1 MELNLSLLLPEGF
14 LLVSAL
20 VMLLVDL
27 IVPDRRKNSLFSV
40 VSFGVIA
47 VTVFLVTSQVTV
59 EPKYAF
65 NGFIKKDAMV
75 VISQV
80 FILLCGLFSVLLS
93 YSYVERFPLKYKGE
107 YYYTLLFAL
116 LGGILLVEANELS
129 TLFVS
134 LEVMSIS
141 VYILIALFKEEERSL
156 EAGLKYFVMGSVG
169 AGVLVYGLAILY
181 GLSGTTLY
189 SGVSEVVSQSH
200 LIPALLLSVVLVAVA
215 FLFKTGAVPFHGWVP
230 DVYQGSATP
239 VTAFMSA
246 AVKLAAFVAFLRLFL
261 PLFSSFAQ
269 DWTPAIL
276 TVAVV
281 TMFAGAL
288 MALNQDNVKRM
299 LAYSAVSHTGVI
311 LAAFVT
317 VPALASFTVLF
328 YLFIYVFMT
337 VAAFGVVSLLTTKG
351 FKGEEVQDWKG
362 LLRRAPFLSFCIV
375 VIFMSLAGI
384 PPLAGFW
391 AKFYVLLA
399 LVKEGFTLTALAVLL
414 SSLLS
419 LYVYLKPLVYVFMK
433 EDSDEEVSFSSAD
446 YVVIA
451 FTTLSILILGIFP
464 KLVAELSL
472 LSVASFIRGLT

>member
-189 SGVSEVVSQSH
+189 SGVSKVVSQSH

>member
-1 MELNLSLLLPEGF
+1 MELNPNLLLPEGF

-20 VMLLVDL
+20 IMLLVDL
-27 IVPDRRKNSLFSV
+27 VVPDRRKNGLFAA
-40 VSFGVIA
+40 VSFVVIA
-47 VTVFLVTSQVTV
+47 VTMFLVASTVTL
-59 EPKYAF
+59 EPQRAF
-65 NGFIKKDAMV
+65 NGFVKKDAMV

-80 FILLCGLFSVLLS
+80 FILLCGLFSVLMS
-93 YSYVERFPLKYKGE
+93 YSYIEKFPLKHKGE
-107 YYYTLLFAL
+107 YYYTLLFAV
-116 LGGILLVEANELS
+116 LGGMLLVEANEFS

-141 VYILIALFKEEERSL
+141 VYILIALFKGEERSL
-156 EAGLKYFVMGSVG
+156 EAGLKYFIMGSVG
-169 AGVLVYGLAILY
+169 AAVLVYGLAVLY

-189 SGVSEVVSQSH
+189 SGVSDVVNEAE
-200 LIPALLLSVVLVAVA
+200 ITPALLLSVILVAVA

-230 DVYQGSATP
+230 DVYQGSAAP

-261 PLFSSFAQ
+261 PLFSSIATE
-269 DWTPAIL
+269 WTLAVL
-276 TVAVV
+276 AVAVV

-299 LAYSAVSHTGVI
+299 LAYSAISHTGVV

-328 YLFIYVFMT
+328 YLFVYVFMT
-337 VAAFGVVSLLTTKG
+337 VAAFGIVSLLTSRG
-351 FKGEEVQDWKG
+351 FKGEDVQDWKG
-362 LLRRAPFLSFCIV
+362 LLKKSPFLSFCVV

-384 PPLAGFW
+384 PPFAGFW

-399 LVKEGFTLTALAVLL
+399 LVREGFVLTALAVLL

-419 LYVYLKPLVYVFMK
+419 LYIYLKPLVYVFMK
-433 EDSDEEVSFSSAD
+433 EGSELEVSFSSTD
-446 YVVIA
+446 YVVVG
-451 FTTLSILILGIFP
+451 FTSLSILVLGIFP

-472 LSVASFIRGLT
+472 LSVASFLRGLS

>member
-1 MELNLSLLLPEGF
+1 MELNLNLLLPEGF
-14 LLVSAL
+14 LLLSAL
-20 VMLLVDL
+20 VMLLFDL
-27 IVPDRRKNSLFSV
+27 VVPDKRKNGLFATA
-40 VSFGVIA
+40 SFAVIA
-47 VTVFLVTSQVTV
+47 VTMFLVTSQVTL
-59 EPKYAF
+59 EPQRAF
-65 NGFIKKDAMV
+65 NGFVKKDAMV

-93 YSYVERFPLKYKGE
+93 YSYIEKFPLKHKGE

-116 LGGILLVEANELS
+116 LGGMLLVEANEFS

-141 VYILIALFKEEERSL
+141 VYILIALFKGEERSL

-181 GLSGTTLY
+181 GLSGTTFY
-189 SGVSEVVSQSH
+189 SGVSEIVAQSH
-200 LIPALLLSVVLVAVA
+200 LTPALLLSVVLVAVA

-230 DVYQGSATP
+230 DVYQGSAAP

-261 PLFSSFAQ
+261 PLFSTLAVN
-269 DWTPAIL
+269 WTPAVL
-276 TVAVV
+276 AVAVV
-281 TMFAGAL
+281 TMIAGAL

-328 YLFIYVFMT
+328 YLFIYIFMT
-337 VAAFGVVSLLTTKG
+337 IAAFGVVSLLTTKG
-351 FKGEEVQDWKG
+351 FKGESVQDWKG
-362 LLRRAPFLSFCIV
+362 LLKKAPFLSFCIV

-399 LVKEGFTLTALAVLL
+399 LVKDGFVLTALAVLI

-433 EDSDEEVSFSSAD
+433 EDSEQKIPFSSTD
-446 YVVIA
+446 YVVIG
-451 FTTLSILILGIFP
+451 FTSLSILLLGIFP

-472 LSVASFIRGLT
+472 LSVASFLRGLS

>member
-27 IVPDRRKNSLFSV
+27 IVPDRRKNGLFSV

-47 VTVFLVTSQVTV
+47 VTIFLVTSQVTV
-59 EPKYAF
+59 EPKHAF

-156 EAGLKYFVMGSVG
+156 EAGLKYFVMGSIG

-200 LIPALLLSVVLVAVA
+200 LTPALLLSVVLVAVA

-261 PLFSSFAQ
+261 PLFSSFAPN
-269 DWTPAIL
+269 WTPAIL

-446 YVVIA
+446 YVVVA

>member
-27 IVPDRRKNSLFSV
+27 IVPDRRKNGLFSV

-47 VTVFLVTSQVTV
+47 VTIFLVTSQVTV
-59 EPKYAF
+59 EPKHAF

-156 EAGLKYFVMGSVG
+156 EAGLKYFVMGSIG

-189 SGVSEVVSQSH
+189 SGVSKVVSQSH
-200 LIPALLLSVVLVAVA
+200 LTPALLLSVVLVAVA

-246 AVKLAAFVAFLRLFL
+246 AV
-261 PLFSSFAQ
+261 
-269 DWTPAIL
+269 
-276 TVAVV
+276 
-281 TMFAGAL
+281 
-288 MALNQDNVKRM
+288 
-299 LAYSAVSHTGVI
+299 
-311 LAAFVT
+311 
-317 VPALASFTVLF
+317 
-328 YLFIYVFMT
+328 
-337 VAAFGVVSLLTTKG
+337 
-351 FKGEEVQDWKG
+351 
-362 LLRRAPFLSFCIV
+362 
-375 VIFMSLAGI
+375 
-384 PPLAGFW
+384 
-391 AKFYVLLA
+391 
-399 LVKEGFTLTALAVLL
+399 
-414 SSLLS
+414 
-419 LYVYLKPLVYVFMK
+419 
-433 EDSDEEVSFSSAD
+433 
-446 YVVIA
+446 
-451 FTTLSILILGIFP
+451 
-464 KLVAELSL
+464 
-472 LSVASFIRGLT
+472 